1 MQGGAGVPTIDEEMD
16 SNNDNKGI
24 DDQEQE
30 EEEDQE
36 YLDEGQGLDVT
47 GSEVKR
53 MRVEIHRLREEN
65 HYLVSEQLQR
75 ETEIRMEVSEE
86 MVVRSAHLLDQIQ
99 DLQEQLHSKES
110 QVLHTLN
117 ATLNTSY
124 QYYAVNIYNTPIN
137 IFFNTLYPLY

>member
-1 MQGGAGVPTIDEEMD
+1 MDD
-16 SNNDNKGI
+16 SNNNEG
-24 DDQEQE
+24 DDQGE
-30 EEEDQE
+30 EEVDRDD
-36 YLDEGQGLDVT
+36 LDEGQGLDGIT

-53 MRVEIHRLREEN
+53 MRVEIHRLRDEN

-110 QVLHTLN
+110 QVQHSHTHTYLN
-117 ATLNTSY
+117 TTLNT
-124 QYYAVNIYNTPIN
+124 P
-137 IFFNTLYPLY
+137 YP

>member
-1 MQGGAGVPTIDEEMD
+1 MD
-16 SNNDNKGI
+16 NNNDNKGI

-110 QVLHTLN
+110 QVLHTIN